1 MRKYELSRKG
11 KLFVFGAY
19 CILSIVLLVEYVYLN
34 YNVLQMFGTV
44 CLFTGGM
51 VLSEIFIQDQM
62 RRTASFVFT
71 TIMNLLFALCIA
83 VLIEIVV
90 RGTLVFITGIPIIII
105 EGLFSFSFDFSTLN
119 SIADALVTFLDNF
132 PRLYCIVYCV
142 CLPLFAMSFEKME
155 EFK

>member
-11 KLFVFGAY
+11 KFLVFGAY
-19 CILSIVLLVEYVYLN
+19 CILSIILLVEYVGLY
-34 YNVLQMFGTV
+34 YNIQQMFGTI

-62 RRTASFVFT
+62 RRTASFVFA

-83 VLIEIVV
+83 ALIEIVV
-90 RGTLVFITGIPIIII
+90 RGTLVFIIGVPIMII
-105 EGLFSFSFDFSTLN
+105 ECLFSFSFDFSTLN

-142 CLPLFAMSFEKME
+142 CLPVLAMSFEKMG

>member
-1 MRKYELSRKG
+1 
-11 KLFVFGAY
+11 
-19 CILSIVLLVEYVYLN
+19 
-34 YNVLQMFGTV
+34 MFGTI

-62 RRTASFVFT
+62 RRAASFVFAT
-71 TIMNLLFALCIA
+71 VMNLFFALCIA
-83 VLIEIVV
+83 ALIELVV
-90 RGTLVFITGIPIIII
+90 RGTLFFIIGIPIIII

-119 SIADALVTFLDNF
+119 SIADALVSFLDNF

-142 CLPLFAMSFEKME
+142 CLPVFAMSFEKMG